1 MSDVIFIY
9 VSRRY
14 KTQKTQ
20 PLGAYW
26 RFWLRSDMRTPDVVG
41 NTYCSK
47 KLIREA
53 KNQVIYLSVI
63 YIFLGITTIVGNT
76 LILIALH
83 KNTSLHQPSK
93 VLLRNL
99 VASDLCIGFV
109 QLLYGVLGISIL
121 QGWWQICHHLFIVNN
136 IAASISITVS
146 LWTITAISVDRLL
159 ALLLKLRYR
168 QVVTIRKVYAVAMA
182 SWIIGI
188 STATLWFFSLLAWK
202 VLAGTNI
209 AVCLITSAYCYTRT
223 FLRLRHQHTQVLNN
237 LRQPENQASRIDEIR
252 YRKTVS
258 SALWLL
264 LALLF
269 CYLPFVFLVSFA
281 FREIED
287 KPSSVLITALT
298 TTTLLVRFNSSLN
311 PILHCWRIKEVR
323 RAVKDTLSCSREWKI
338 PGSYTIWKAVSKWL
352 SE

>member
-14 KTQKTQ
+14 KTQKTR

-26 RFWLRSDMRTPDVVG
+26 RFWVISDMRTPDVVG
-41 NTYCSK
+41 NTYCSEE
-47 KLIREA
+47 LIRGA

-63 YIFLGITTIVGNT
+63 YIFLGITTVVGNT

-99 VASDLCIGFV
+99 VASDLSIGFV
-109 QLLYGVLGISIL
+109 QLLFGASGISIL

-159 ALLLKLRYR
+159 ALLLKIRYR
-168 QVVTIRKVYAVAMA
+168 QVVTLRKVYAVAIA
-182 SWIIGI
+182 SWVNGTSNAI
-188 STATLWFFSLLAWK
+188 LWCFSLLAWR
-202 VLAGTNI
+202 VLLGTNI
-209 AVCLITSAYCYTRT
+209 AVCLIISAYCYTRT
-223 FLRLRHQHTQVLNN
+223 FLRLRHQHTQVLHN

-258 SALWLL
+258 SSLWLL
-264 LALLF
+264 LALFLLF
-269 CYLPFVFLVSFA
+269 AIFLVGV
-281 FREIED
+281 I
-287 KPSSVLITALT
+287 
-298 TTTLLVRFNSSLN
+298 RFPRN
-311 PILHCWRIKEVR
+311 
-323 RAVKDTLSCSREWKI
+323 WK
-338 PGSYTIWKAVSKWL
+338 
-352 SE
+352 

>member
-1 MSDVIFIY
+1 
-9 VSRRY
+9 
-14 KTQKTQ
+14 
-20 PLGAYW
+20 
-26 RFWLRSDMRTPDVVG
+26 MRTPDVFG
-41 NTYCSK
+41 NIFCSES
-47 KLIREA
+47 EA
-53 KNQVIYLSVI
+53 EGKEVISILVI
-63 YIFLGITTIVGNT
+63 YILLGITAIVGNT

-109 QLLYGVLGISIL
+109 QLLYGALGIFIL
-121 QGWWQICHHLFIVNN
+121 QGWSQMCHLLFLVNG
-136 IAASISITVS
+136 IAANISTTVS

-159 ALLLKLRYR
+159 ALLLKIRYR
-168 QVVTIRKVYAVAMA
+168 QVVTIKKVYTVALA
-182 SWIIGI
+182 SWVIGI
-188 STATLWFFSLLAWK
+188 SNATLWFFSLLACK

-269 CYLPFVFLVSFA
+269 CYSPFLLLVASA
-281 FREIED
+281 FQGIENN
-287 KPSSVLITALT
+287 PSSVFIIALT
-298 TTTLLVRFNSSLN
+298 TTALLMYFNSTLN
-311 PILHCWRIKEVR
+311 PILYCWRIKEVR
-323 RAVKDTLSCSREWKI
+323 RAVKDTLSCARE
-338 PGSYTIWKAVSKWL
+338 
-352 SE
+352 

>member
-99 VASDLCIGFV
+99 VVSDLCIGFV
-109 QLLYGVLGISIL
+109 QLLYGALGISIL
-121 QGWWQICHHLFIVNN
+121 QGWWQICHHLFNVNN

-146 LWTITAISVDRLL
+146 LWTINAISVDRLL

-182 SWIIGI
+182 SWVIGI
-188 STATLWFFSLLAWK
+188 SNATLWCFSLLAWK
-202 VLAGTNI
+202 VLLGTKV
-209 AVCLITSAYCYTRT
+209 AMCLITSAYCYTKT

-258 SALWLL
+258 SSLWLL

-269 CYLPFVFLVSFA
+269 CYSPFLLLVSFA
-281 FREIED
+281 FREIENN
-287 KPSSVLITALT
+287 PSSVFIIALTITAL
-298 TTTLLVRFNSSLN
+298 LMYFNSTLN
-311 PILHCWRIKEVR
+311 PILYCWRIKEVR
-323 RAVKDTLSCSREWKI
+323 RAVKDTLSCAR
-338 PGSYTIWKAVSKWL
+338 
-352 SE
+352 